1 MLKAFTVYI
10 EKYSLFNPE
19 EQILL
24 AVSGGIDS
32 MVMTDLFLKARFS
45 IGIAHCN
52 FLLRGNE
59 SNEDESFV
67 DAFCLE
73 HGLRLHTNRF
83 ETTEHAREKGISIQ
97 MAARELR
104 YSWFEKI
111 RKSGDYSYVSLAHN
125 LDDVIETCFIN
136 LSRGTG
142 IRGLSGI
149 NRKSGKIIRPLLFA
163 SRNEIISHSKDHQ
176 IRYREDSSNKSVKYA
191 RNRIRHHII
200 PEFVTIN
207 PGFRK
212 NILET
217 ITTLSDVDE
226 IYRNTIENI
235 KKEVFTVSDQKIL
248 INISRIK
255 GLTPLNTILYE
266 LIRPYHFPKQSVSD
280 IIESLDGIAGKQFYS
295 STHRLIKD
303 RENLIITELPE
314 YERDLYYV
322 EDDVI
327 HISQP
332 IPLSF
337 TQSDIPEELEFPR
350 EKRIASIDY
359 DLLDFPLIIRK
370 WKQGDYFQPLG
381 MKNIKKVSDFFIDN
395 KLSIH
400 DKENT
405 WLIVSGNKIVWII
418 GQRIDDRFKITAKS
432 NRMLIVEA

>member
-1 MLKAFTVYI
+1 M
-10 EKYSLFNPE
+10 
-19 EQILL
+19 
-24 AVSGGIDS
+24 
-32 MVMTDLFLKARFS
+32 
-45 IGIAHCN
+45 
-52 FLLRGNE
+52 
-59 SNEDESFV
+59 
-67 DAFCLE
+67 
-73 HGLRLHTNRF
+73 
-83 ETTEHAREKGISIQ
+83 
-97 MAARELR
+97 
-104 YSWFEKI
+104 
-111 RKSGDYSYVSLAHN
+111 
-125 LDDVIETCFIN
+125 
-136 LSRGTG
+136 
-142 IRGLSGI
+142 
-149 NRKSGKIIRPLLFA
+149 
-163 SRNEIISHSKDHQ
+163 
-176 IRYREDSSNKSVKYA
+176 
-191 RNRIRHHII
+191 
-200 PEFVTIN
+200 
-207 PGFRK
+207 
-212 NILET
+212 
-217 ITTLSDVDE
+217 
-226 IYRNTIENI
+226 
-235 KKEVFTVSDQKIL
+235 